1 RTSGALTHRGSWG
14 DNSSR
19 LTLAYEGT
27 NNKRMN
33 EGLAGG
39 AEGSI
44 SGAGWSTSR
53 LRNYSIDGELN
64 LPTLLG
70 GHDHVWTLGFE
81 YRDSNLE
88 DPFSV
93 SQGGS
98 SGGGIDG
105 LDPDRGGGKAD
116 AQTTAVF
123 VEDNLYLGERWIVT
137 PGLRLDHHS
146 QFGNNVSPSL

>member
-1 RTSGALTHRGSWG
+1 
-14 DNSSR
+14 
-19 LTLAYEGT
+19 
-27 NNKRMN
+27 
-33 EGLAGG
+33 
-39 AEGSI
+39 
-44 SGAGWSTSR
+44 
-53 LRNYSIDGELN
+53 
-64 LPTLLG
+64 
-70 GHDHVWTLGFE
+70 TLGFE

-137 PGLRLDHHS
+137 PGLRLDHYS
-146 QFGNNVSPSL
+146 QFGNNVSPSLNAQFELARNWLLKGGVARAFKAPNLYQSNPNYLYYTRGNGCPDNSQSLGAGCYV